1 MLRPLPVSPT
11 LLAALLLLMLAGC
24 RTPKVD
30 RTARMYAYIRTVM
43 PGMIPD
49 RNTSVDRINGE
60 PADRSVE
67 NYFIYLSKPD
77 PSISN
82 LTIWIS
88 GKAYQATQQE
98 ITQLPIVLE
107 SGGPGIFKITDT
119 LVPAGTAH
127 VWRIIPG
134 DPSEATAPRILKNQ
148 DRQPAVVLEFM
159 HNGKH
164 LFVFSNTFKKLTP
177 IVLE

>member
-11 LLAALLLLMLAGC
+11 LLTALLLLMLAGC
-24 RTPKVD
+24 RTAKVD
-30 RTARMYAYIRTVM
+30 KTARLYAYIRTVM

-49 RNTSVDRINGE
+49 RNTPADRINGE
-60 PADRSVE
+60 PADRAVE

-82 LTIWIS
+82 LTVWIR
-88 GKAYQATQQE
+88 GKAYQASQQE

-107 SGGPGIFKITDT
+107 SGGPGIFKISDT
-119 LVPAGTAH
+119 LVPAGAAN

-134 DPSEATAPRILKNQ
+134 DLSGATAPRILKKQ
-148 DRQPAVVLEFM
+148 GRQPAVVLEFTY
-159 HNGKH
+159 NGKH
-164 LFVFSNTFKKLTP
+164 LLAFSNAFKKLTP